1 MVELSKEVNK
11 RRFTIERGEPR
22 KRETSRMA
30 KCKLQDKNGREKER
44 ALEDHRLSGG
54 ALVHD
59 QGHVCHAGNW
69 FVLGP
74 HQTGS
79 TKAR

>member
-1 MVELSKEVNK
+1 
-11 RRFTIERGEPR
+11 
-22 KRETSRMA
+22 MA

-54 ALVHD
+54 ALVQD
-59 QGHVCHAGNW
+59 QGPVCHAGNW
-69 FVLGP
+69 FILGP